1 MSVMM
6 KLLLLLLLL
15 FSAIPACSGAEEIDR
30 KLFGEYDTALVI
42 VNRASGAVTDVN
54 PALSARRNS
63 TCSTFKIYNTLIGLQ
78 LGLLR
83 GADDPWYTWDG
94 VHRDIDGWNR
104 NLTLREAFRV
114 SAVPAFQ
121 ALARAI
127 GQERMKRYINRI
139 GYGNGDISSGIDTF
153 WLPRPGRTGVLI
165 SAGEQVALLNRLL
178 DGRLPFSRKHVK
190 ALRDIMLVA
199 ESPKGKLYGKT
210 GSGRSAE
217 GREELGWFVGFL
229 ESRGVE
235 YAFAC
240 NITGGEHP
248 SGKAARAIVERVFSS
263 QNLL

>member
-1 MSVMM
+1 MIVTM
-6 KLLLLLLLL
+6 KLLLFLLL
-15 FSAIPACSGAEEIDR
+15 FFFAIPACFGAEEIDR
-30 KLFGEYDTALVI
+30 KLFSAYDTALII
-42 VNRASGAVTDVN
+42 VNRSSGAVTDVN
-54 PALSARRNS
+54 PALGARRIS
-63 TCSTFKIYNTLIGLQ
+63 PCSTFKIYNTLIGLQ

-83 GADDPWYTWDG
+83 GADDPWYAWDG

-178 DGRLPFSRKHVK
+178 DGRLPFSKKHVK
-190 ALRDIMLVA
+190 ALRNIMLVA

-210 GSGRSAE
+210 GSGRSAD
-217 GREELGWFVGFL
+217 GKEELGWFVGFL
-229 ESRGVE
+229 ESGGVE

-240 NITGGEHP
+240 NITGGDHP
-248 SGKAARAIVERVFSS
+248 SGKAAREIVEKVFSA

>member
-1 MSVMM
+1 M

-15 FSAIPACSGAEEIDR
+15 FPALPACSEAQEIDR

-42 VNRASGAVTDVN
+42 VNRSDGTVTDVN
-54 PALSARRNS
+54 PALSARRIS
-63 TCSTFKIYNTLIGLQ
+63 PCSTFKIYNTLIGLQ

-114 SAVPAFQ
+114 SAVPSFQ
-121 ALARAI
+121 ALASAI
-127 GQERMKRYINRI
+127 GHERMKRYIDRI
-139 GYGNGDISSGIDTF
+139 GYGNREISSGIDSF
-153 WLPRPGRTGVLI
+153 WLPRPGRAGLLI
-165 SAGEQVALLNRLL
+165 SASEQVALLNRLL
-178 DGRLPFSRKHVK
+178 DGRLPFSKKHLNT
-190 ALRDIMLVA
+190 LRDIMLVA

-229 ESRGVE
+229 ESGGVE

-248 SGKAARAIVERVFSS
+248 SGKAARTIMERVFSA